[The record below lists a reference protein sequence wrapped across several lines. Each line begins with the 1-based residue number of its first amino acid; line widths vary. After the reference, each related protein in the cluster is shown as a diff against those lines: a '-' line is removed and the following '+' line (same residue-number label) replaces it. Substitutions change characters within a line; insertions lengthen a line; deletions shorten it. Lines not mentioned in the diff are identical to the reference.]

1 MKVVPMYPRTLR
13 GRVAAATVALSLTC
27 AGPAAAQAP
36 IVDGYGGAGSVVSE
50 VAGGSAAPSAVAPG
64 AGSGD
69 VVAQSAAPAGFAD
82 ATPVG
87 EATFGGQNPQ
97 AAASVSA
104 DDLPFTGLDLAL
116 IFAGGL
122 VLLSVGVGARWLSS
136 PRAPRTRIAPAARHA
151 SRLGWAG
158 EHGGNRQQQDFHVQP
173 R

>member
-1 MKVVPMYPRTLR
+1 MYPRTLR
-13 GRVAAATVALSLTC
+13 ARVAGATVALSLTC

-50 VAGGSAAPSAVAPG
+50 VAGGNAAPAAVAPG

-69 VVAQSAAPAGFAD
+69 VVAQSAARARSAN

-87 EATFGGQNPQ
+87 EATSGGQNVPQ
-97 AAASVSA
+97 AAPSVSA
-104 DDLPFTGLDLAL
+104 DNLPFTGLDMAL

-136 PRAPRTRIAPAARHA
+136 PRAPRTWTAPAARHA
-151 SRLGWAG
+151 SRLGRGG

>member
-1 MKVVPMYPRTLR
+1 M
-13 GRVAAATVALSLTC
+13 SLTC

-50 VAGGSAAPSAVAPG
+50 VAGGSAAPSTEAPG

-69 VVAQSAAPAGFAD
+69 VVAQSAAPARSAN
-82 ATPVG
+82 AAPVG
-87 EATFGGQNPQ
+87 EATPAGENGPQ
-97 AAASVSA
+97 AAPSISA
-104 DDLPFTGLDLAL
+104 EHLPFTGLDLAL

-136 PRAPRTRIAPAARHA
+136 PRAARTRTAPAARYA